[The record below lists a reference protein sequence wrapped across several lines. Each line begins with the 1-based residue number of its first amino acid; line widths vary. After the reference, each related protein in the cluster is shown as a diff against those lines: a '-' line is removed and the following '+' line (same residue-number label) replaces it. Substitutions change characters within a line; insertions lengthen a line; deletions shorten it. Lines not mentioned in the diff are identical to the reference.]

1 MKVVQIL
8 IDGFHPDY
16 TQKELLDFDH
26 VSQQYA
32 GYVKLDSKFPRLKRL
47 NSPYMWGRTLAG
59 PEFPRTL
66 EGYNPNHTNLQS
78 ANDQGYMSID
88 PSEWIWNKL
97 SARGVKSFIFPYYL
111 IEAIPLENILSPE
124 CKSLATI
131 YAREYAEKDY
141 RLIQGEED
149 SRILVEDSV
158 YHAVCDNFDYN
169 YGMSKQ
175 EVASLRN
182 AWMNY
187 SEATQSQFDEMIALV
202 RSKMVPKVLQD
213 LSTNDRIIKNELLRE
228 WKEALGQSEPDSY
241 TFLGFVE
248 SDAIEHYTL
257 PYGEVFEKF
266 RAMMNDVVDY
276 ITTELKPDILI
287 IHGDHNM
294 VKSDEL
300 RKPYKAEFDCDGIHY
315 HTHKAGYNHFPM
327 YTDHG
332 NQVGGYVFYA
342 NETAHQ
348 LTDSLLTSDE
358 LVIDRLR
365 HWILNE
371 VFTKE
376 VPTDGIS
383 D

>member
-16 TQKELLDFDH
+16 TQKELLDLDH
-26 VSQQYA
+26 VSQLYS
-32 GYVKLDSKFPRLKRL
+32 GYVKIDSKFPRLKRL

-78 ANDQGYMSID
+78 ANDQGYMSIN
-88 PSEWIWNKL
+88 PSDWIWNKL
-97 SARGVKSFIFPYYL
+97 SKKGIKSFIFPYYL
-111 IEAIPLENILSPE
+111 IEAIPIENILSDD
-124 CKSLATI
+124 CSSLATI
-131 YAREYAEKDY
+131 YAREYSEKEY
-141 RLIQGEED
+141 RLIRND
-149 SRILVEDSV
+149 HDYRILAECAV
-158 YHAVCDNFDYN
+158 YHAICDNFDYN

-187 SEATQSQFDEMIALV
+187 SGDTQSQFDEMIELV
-202 RSKMVPKVLQD
+202 KSRMVPKVLQD
-213 LSTNDRIIKNELLRE
+213 LSTNDRIIQNEMLRE
-228 WKEALGQSEPDSY
+228 LKAVLKPTDPGSY

-248 SDAIEHYTL
+248 SDAIEHYAL
-257 PYGEVFEKF
+257 PYAEVFDKF
-266 RAMMNDVVDY
+266 RAMMNSVVDY
-276 ITTELKPDILI
+276 LDAEIHPDILI

-294 VKSDEL
+294 VRSDEL
-300 RKPYKAEFDCDGIHY
+300 QKPYKAEFDYDGVHY

-332 NQVGGYVFYA
+332 NRVGGYVFYRDT
-342 NETAHQ
+342 NQKE
-348 LTDSLLTSDE
+348 LVEKLLDTDD

-365 HWILNE
+365 SWILNE
-371 VFTKE
+371 VFREESNNE
-376 VPTDGIS
+376 VS
-383 D
+383 N